1 MDEDRETEFCP
12 EYHDNQGGENKP
24 FDITKGR
31 LYIKLKLPTAA
42 NPSNGEETGMHGDEQ
57 LETLRIRKDYV
68 CDFCNKRFSSGKGLG
83 GHKRVHTQASKRHH
97 QFLAK
102 KIHKAKF
109 KKSRD
114 DLHDSKSKKD
124 DSDATCVMCGKTFPS
139 MKSLFG
145 HMRSHPDREWRGIHP
160 PGSNHSM
167 PVAILESARGAVRDR
182 ASVDPD
188 DIYQISSPADNAL
201 LQSTLDLPSG
211 SPSGLDWAS
220 TEVELEASDILLLL
234 AKGNHAFSNSSSTSG
249 PEGKLARGDNY
260 NAEEVIKGEYD
271 DKIRLMV
278 SKKQKMES
286 SPPDKKVKRE
296 SSQADRAYTTTVRDG
311 KGKGKM
317 DEFQGC
323 DEDDKGYSHGAESN
337 CEDVE
342 YKVTKYQLELSILVE
357 KEVEKKKRK
366 QSSRNSVSRK
376 ISKTSQ
382 RFKCNICNKS
392 FSTHQALGSHMSSHS
407 KVTIKKS
414 QSGDDHEIDNEGSPA
429 DQEADESALI
439 AAATQ
444 EADGGADAEC
454 GGESGD
460 GALQASGCKRF
471 VIDLNEL
478 PPIEED
484 EQEG

>member
-1 MDEDRETEFCP
+1 
-12 EYHDNQGGENKP
+12 
-24 FDITKGR
+24 
-31 LYIKLKLPTAA
+31 
-42 NPSNGEETGMHGDEQ
+42 
-57 LETLRIRKDYV
+57 
-68 CDFCNKRFSSGKGLG
+68 
-83 GHKRVHTQASKRHH
+83 
-97 QFLAK
+97 
-102 KIHKAKF
+102 
-109 KKSRD
+109 
-114 DLHDSKSKKD
+114 
-124 DSDATCVMCGKTFPS
+124 
-139 MKSLFG
+139 
-145 HMRSHPDREWRGIHP
+145 
-160 PGSNHSM
+160 M
-167 PVAILESARGAVRDR
+167 PVAILESARSLVRDR

-201 LQSTLDLPSG
+201 LQSTLDSPSG
-211 SPSGLDWAS
+211 SPSGLDWVS

-249 PEGKLARGDNY
+249 PEGKLARGN
-260 NAEEVIKGEYD
+260 NCNVEEVIKGEYD

-311 KGKGKM
+311 KGKRKM

-323 DEDDKGYSHGAESN
+323 DEDDKGYSHEAESN

-342 YKVTKYQLELSILVE
+342 YKVTKYQLELSILVEKEVLE

-414 QSGDDHEIDNEGSPA
+414 QSGDDHEVDNERSPA

-460 GALQASGCKRF
+460 GAPQASGCKRL

-478 PPIEED
+478 PPMEED